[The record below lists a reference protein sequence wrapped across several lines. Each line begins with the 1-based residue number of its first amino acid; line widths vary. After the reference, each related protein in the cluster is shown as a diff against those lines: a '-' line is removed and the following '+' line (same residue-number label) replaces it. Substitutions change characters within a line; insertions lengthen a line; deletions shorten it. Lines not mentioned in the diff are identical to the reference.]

1 MARINLLPWREER
14 RRQLTQEFIRQ
25 AALAAVLAG
34 AAGAYAWYHATGLL
48 EAQEARNAYLEDQ
61 IAVLSE
67 EIREI
72 EEIEAK
78 REELISRMEIVQDLQ
93 RRRPQAVHLFDQIA
107 EHLPDGVHLAA
118 LWQSDDDLTVQ
129 GWAESNARVSAYMR
143 NLDSSDWLTE
153 PRIEVIETDDDD
165 RVSSFT
171 LHLAQTMPGDEEDN
185 GDGGDR

>member
-14 RRQLTQEFIRQ
+14 RRQLTQEFIRH

-34 AAGAYAWYHATGLL
+34 MVGAYAWYHATGLL

-78 REELISRMEIVQDLQ
+78 REELIARMEIVQDLQ
-93 RRRPQAVHLFDQIA
+93 QRRPQVVYLFDQIA
-107 EHLPDGVHLAA
+107 RNLPDGVHLAA
-118 LWQSDDDLTVQ
+118 LRQNGDDLALE
-129 GWAESNARVSAYMR
+129 GWAESNARVSAFMS
-143 NLDSSDWLTE
+143 NLDGSQWLE
-153 PRIEVIETDDDD
+153 NPELEVIETDDAD
-165 RVSSFT
+165 RVAAFT
-171 LHLAQTMPGDEEDN
+171 LHLGQTMPGDEDDDDEEAL
-185 GDGGDR
+185 